1 MYFFTSDKMGGLTSV
16 GEKLILILAIIT
28 GIVQPVPASSSSHNS
43 SDQQDTA
50 YLRQQLH
57 NGRVWEKRYD
67 KVAGHEFF
75 LTETLSEASVTI
87 GERTFNDQLI
97 WYDIFNDRIVLMVRP
112 GYFVEV
118 SGENAV
124 RFTITYLNA
133 DYPFRFFSEKGYCQ
147 LLHEGQVVLVRKY
160 VKIIKKNAVNGSYDA
175 FEEESSNYLVKDGTF
190 TRLRRRKDLFNVL
203 ADRETEVRHFI
214 REHGIWV
221 NPKKPESIIPV
232 LKFYES
238 F

>member
-1 MYFFTSDKMGGLTSV
+1 MGGLASA
-16 GEKLILILAIIT
+16 GEKLIVMLAIIT
-28 GIVQPVPASSSSHNS
+28 GSVQPVPASASRQDT

-67 KVAGHEFF
+67 KVSGHEFF
-75 LTETLSEASVTI
+75 LTEALTEASVTI
-87 GERTFNDQLI
+87 GERTFNNQLI

-124 RFTITYLNA
+124 RFNFRYLNGN
-133 DYPFRFFSEKGYCQ
+133 YPFRFFSEKGYCQ
-147 LLHEGQVVLVRKY
+147 LLHEGRVLLVRKY
-160 VKIIKKNAVNGSYDA
+160 QKTIRKNAVNGSMDA
-175 FEEESSNYLVKDGTF
+175 FEEASADYLVKDGSF
-190 TRLRRRKDLFNVL
+190 TRLRTRKDLFNVL
-203 ADRETEVRHFI
+203 ADRETEVRHYI
-214 REHGIWV
+214 REQSIWV
-221 NPKKPESIIPV
+221 NPKRPESIIPV

-238 F
+238 L